1 MDYNF
6 TRSEEKWSQNK
17 SVLNML
23 YFYRNELRSLIS
35 GKMIT
40 YVIPKG
46 TRERLVEQGV
56 LRKFGSR
63 FELTDQGI
71 MLLRKVHVNPIP

>member
-1 MDYNF
+1 MMM
-6 TRSEEKWSQNK
+6 TPSATEESWSQYK

-23 YFYRNELRSLIS
+23 YFYRKELRSLIS

-46 TRERLVEQGV
+46 TRERLIEHGV

-63 FELTDQGI
+63 FELTDQG
-71 MLLRKVHVNPIP
+71 MELLHKVQVSPIL

>member
-1 MDYNF
+1 MTPF
-6 TRSEEKWSQNK
+6 SMEENWSQYK

-46 TRERLVEQGV
+46 TRERLVEHGV

-71 MLLRKVHVNPIP
+71 ELLRKAHINPIL

>member
-1 MDYNF
+1 MTPF
-6 TRSEEKWSQNK
+6 SMEENWSQYK

-46 TRERLVEQGV
+46 TRERLVEHGV

-63 FELTDQGI
+63 FELTDQGKE
-71 MLLRKVHVNPIP
+71 LLRKVEFGLIL

>member
-6 TRSEEKWSQNK
+6 TRSEEKWSQYK

-23 YFYRNELRSLIS
+23 YFYQDELRCLIS
-35 GKMIT
+35 GEMIT
-40 YVIPKG
+40 DVIPKG
-46 TRERLVEQGV
+46 TRARLVEHGV

-71 MLLRKVHVNPIP
+71 MLLRKVHVNPIT

>member
-1 MDYNF
+1 M
-6 TRSEEKWSQNK
+6 TPSATEENWSQYK

-23 YFYRNELRSLIS
+23 YFYRKELRSLIS
-35 GKMIT
+35 GKLIT

-46 TRERLVEQGV
+46 TRGRLVEQGV
-56 LRKFGSR
+56 LRKFRSR

-71 MLLRKVHVNPIP
+71 ELLCKVDVNPIL

>member
-1 MDYNF
+1 MIMTPF
-6 TRSEEKWSQNK
+6 SMEENWSQYK

-46 TRERLVEQGV
+46 TRDRLVEQGV

-63 FELTDQGI
+63 FELTDQGKE
-71 MLLRKVHVNPIP
+71 LLRKVEFGFIL

>member
-1 MDYNF
+1 M
-6 TRSEEKWSQNK
+6 TLSATEESWSQYK

-23 YFYRNELRSLIS
+23 HFYQKELRSLIS

-46 TRERLVEQGV
+46 TRERLVEYGV
-56 LRKFGSR
+56 IRKFGSR

-71 MLLRKVHVNPIP
+71 ALLRKV

>member
-1 MDYNF
+1 MTPF
-6 TRSEEKWSQNK
+6 FMEENWSQYK

-23 YFYRNELRSLIS
+23 YFYRNELRSLIN

-46 TRERLVEQGV
+46 TRERLVEHGV

-63 FELTDQGI
+63 FELTDQGKE
-71 MLLRKVHVNPIP
+71 LLRKVEFGLIL

>member
-1 MDYNF
+1 M
-6 TRSEEKWSQNK
+6 TTPSATEENWSQYK

-23 YFYRNELRSLIS
+23 HFYRKELHSLIG

-40 YVIPKG
+40 NVIPKG
-46 TRERLVEQGV
+46 TRGRLVEHGV

-71 MLLRKVHVNPIP
+71 ELIRKVQFGSIL